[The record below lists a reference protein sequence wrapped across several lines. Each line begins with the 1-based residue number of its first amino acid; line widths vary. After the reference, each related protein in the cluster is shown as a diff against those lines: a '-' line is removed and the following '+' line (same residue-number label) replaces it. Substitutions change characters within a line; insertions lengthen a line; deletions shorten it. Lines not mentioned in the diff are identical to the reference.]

1 MRMVILK
8 QVLDTGE
15 TNTDYNSS
23 GYVGDYYKAILNP
36 LWNKQFGS
44 KNSSRKFELREALK
58 LEYLPIDA
66 LRLSLDFSLSRN
78 DGTVEVF
85 KSAQHNDFYEEK
97 DPSLKGS
104 YDWTKNENTSYRLR
118 LSGAYNKSWGDHLL
132 AAFASYSINESQ
144 LKTTRIV
151 DEGFSER
158 QAE

>member
-1 MRMVILK
+1 MGHVSRPMGLFRFSDCKPYYRKTDENGNIK

-104 YDWTKNENTSYRLR
+104 YDWT
-118 LSGAYNKSWGDHLL
+118 
-132 AAFASYSINESQ
+132 
-144 LKTTRIV
+144 
-151 DEGFSER
+151 
-158 QAE
+158 